1 MVEKRRNV
9 VALPVGSVLG
19 PLAKQIKL
27 AAAKTENVF
36 LSPHARKQ
44 MWARE
49 ITDVEVFKV
58 LRIGVI
64 SGVPWHE
71 PEIGGLACK
80 VTGRHTGGR
89 WIGVVTVVIHEG
101 RLIVKTVEW
110 EDRR

>member
-1 MVEKRRNV
+1 MVSKRPNV

-19 PLAKQIKL
+19 PLMVQIKT

-44 MWARE
+44 MWSRE

-58 LRIGVI
+58 LRSGMI
-64 SGVPWHE
+64 SGVPWNE
-71 PEIGGLACK
+71 PEIGGMACK
-80 VTGRHTGGR
+80 IIGRHAGGR
-89 WIGVVTVVIHEG
+89 WIGVVTVVIYEG
-101 RLIVKTVEW
+101 KLVVKTVEW